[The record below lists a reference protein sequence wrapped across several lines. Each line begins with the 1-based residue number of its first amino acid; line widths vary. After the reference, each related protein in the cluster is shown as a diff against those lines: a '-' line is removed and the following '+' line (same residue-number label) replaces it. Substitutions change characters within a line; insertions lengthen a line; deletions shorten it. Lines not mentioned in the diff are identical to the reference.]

1 MGELSEERPG
11 LVANPGM
18 SFALCRLR
26 RGVEGRA
33 SDDDDDRDGVAVDLG
48 TEAPSPLLTPAQIRK
63 IRCAEMMLAAGQC
76 TAGTAVAALTAMGA
90 AEMLLW

>member
-1 MGELSEERPG
+1 MIEPTTR
-11 LVANPGM
+11 M
-18 SFALCRLR
+18 
-26 RGVEGRA
+26 
-33 SDDDDDRDGVAVDLG
+33 
-48 TEAPSPLLTPAQIRK
+48 PLLTPAQIRK